1 MTEDRAVR
9 DALGAYLDLEPSMNL
24 TIDTVLAAGRR
35 RRTVRLAASAAVAGT
50 TVAAVAFGL
59 YGVIGPWH
67 ASPAMPSTS
76 SGGGAAISG
85 PAVTAATS
93 SPAIVTGDV
102 YGGPAAALIRARVQS
117 ALPGAPLTL
126 RKLYPSDW
134 NRDTSLPPDEAA
146 NATDWHGIYKLGN
159 QPKHEFWVSVLI
171 NPPGMSPAIPPN
183 VCKDVGGPAICAYP
197 TLPDGTKLIKQIYTS
212 GNNIWNIMLI
222 NVRGGDRSV
231 NVRERLSATSQADAT
246 SKMTLSLPK
255 LKQLATDPQ
264 LKIPQPKVLPPYPP
278 N

>member
-24 TIDTVLAAGRR
+24 TVDTVLAAGRR
-35 RRTVRLAASAAVAGT
+35 RRTVRQAATAAVTGT

-59 YGVIGPWH
+59 YGVIGPSH
-67 ASPAMPSTS
+67 ASPALPS
-76 SGGGAAISG
+76 SGRGAPVSG
-85 PAVTAATS
+85 PAVTSATS
-93 SPAIVTGDV
+93 APVVVSGGV
-102 YGGPAAALIRARVQS
+102 YGGPVAALIRARVKA
-117 ALPGAPLTL
+117 ALPGEPLTL
-126 RKLYPSDW
+126 RQLYPSDW
-134 NRDTSLPPDEAA
+134 NRDTALPPDQAA

-171 NPPGMSPAIPPN
+171 NPPGMSPAIPPDA
-183 VCKDVGGPAICAYP
+183 CKDVGGPAICVYP
-197 TLPDGTKLIKQIYTS
+197 TLPDGSKLIKQIHTS
-212 GNNIWNIMLI
+212 GDNVWSVTLI
-222 NVRGGDRSV
+222 NVRGGSRSV

-264 LKIPQPKVLPPYPP
+264 LKIPQPKVLPTYPP